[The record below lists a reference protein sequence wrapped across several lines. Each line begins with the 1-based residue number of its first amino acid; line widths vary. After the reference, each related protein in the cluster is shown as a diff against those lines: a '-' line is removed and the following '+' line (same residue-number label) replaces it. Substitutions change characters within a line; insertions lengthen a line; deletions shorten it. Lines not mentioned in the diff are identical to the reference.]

1 MATRPQ
7 GFGRQL
13 FGFGRMGAGGP
24 LTVVRAVAVAGQ
36 TVRVVF
42 NEEPVHQSAAGAVDA
57 LNPANYFFTVPGGN
71 ATSPVPVGVDPH
83 MVVGPTYVVGN
94 GGSTSERGFD
104 VAVDRQV
111 IVGVV
116 YRVTVRNLQSKAGG
130 ALGSPTAA
138 NFPGITQLMETKLP
152 ARNQDLVDFANP
164 PALGHWVF
172 DSTEDI
178 APESPEDGT
187 KKRTYRRGFT
197 KKNAYSFL
205 NGYGC
210 SIDHKSPASL
220 PKLAAFRVDYQGQI
234 QQEPDV
240 SAASVQVSQLASGVT
255 LISVSAK
262 TIRGT
267 FVDQGAKISAVGA
280 MSPT

>member
-13 FGFGRMGAGGP
+13 FGFGLMGSGGP
-24 LTVVRAVAVAGQ
+24 LSVVRAVAVSGQ

-42 NEEPVHQSAAGAVDA
+42 NEEPVHQSAAGAIDA

-83 MVVGPTYVVGN
+83 MVIGPTYVVGN
-94 GGSTSERGFD
+94 GGNTDERGFD
-104 VAVDRQV
+104 VAVDRQL
-111 IVGVV
+111 IVGVT
-116 YRVTVRNLQSKAGG
+116 YQVTVRNLQSKAGG
-130 ALGSPTAA
+130 VLGSPASAT
-138 NFPGITQLMETKLP
+138 FPGVTELMTTLMP
-152 ARNQDLVDFANP
+152 ARNQDLIDFANP

-178 APESPEDGT
+178 ASEAPADGT
-187 KKRTYRRGFT
+187 KKRIYRRGFT
-197 KKNAYSFL
+197 RKNAYSFL

-210 SIDHKSPASL
+210 ALNHKGVASIPL
-220 PKLAAFRVDYQGQI
+220 LAAFRVDYQGQI
-234 QQEPDV
+234 KQEPDV
-240 SAASVQVSQLASGVT
+240 SAASVDVNQLANGVT
-255 LISVSAK
+255 LIDVDAK
-262 TIRGT
+262 TIRGA
-267 FVDQGAKISAVGA
+267 FVDQGAQISAVGA